1 MAVGLGVIT
10 AVLTLLFWR
19 LVRRSDVTFQHTVLK
34 AGGRRTRAGT
44 WALAGVGLWLLFT
57 LHTAGTRWWKHE
69 LVQTMGAMPVQAD
82 AARLEAALG
91 DAAFVRAWSL
101 FDDPTVVALQGLLY
115 RRLGR
120 HVEAEAA
127 LQQAYAQQGFLQYV
141 EANLCL
147 AAYCMDPAR
156 RQYEQAG
163 KLVDDVLQHH
173 PQHREALRMKAFLEQ
188 VPK

>member
-1 MAVGLGVIT
+1 VIT
-10 AVLTLLFWR
+10 AVLALLFWR
-19 LVRRSDVTFQHTVLK
+19 LVRRSDVTYQHAVLK
-34 AGGRRTRAGT
+34 NGGRRTRAGT
-44 WALAGVGLWLLFT
+44 WALAGVGLWLLFA

-69 LVQTMGAMPVQAD
+69 LVQSMGDMPVQASQQQ
-82 AARLEAALG
+82 LEAALG
-91 DAAFVRAWSL
+91 DAQFARAWSL
-101 FDDPTVVALQGLLY
+101 FDDPAVVSLQGLLY

-127 LQQAYAQQGFLQYV
+127 LQQAWEQLGFLQYV

-156 RQYEQAG
+156 RRYEQAQE
-163 KLVDDVLQHH
+163 LVDDVLKHH
-173 PQHREALRMKAFLEQ
+173 PEHQEALRMKAFLEQ